1 LKRTGNDQNGRTR
14 PNGGNDMKRTIL
26 NASAALGIAGL
37 MAIAASSPAD
47 AQQYPDKPISV
58 VVAYGPGGATDFQAR
73 IATMVAGNEDI
84 LGQPIVIVNRPGAGG
99 QVGWNW
105 MVESGSKDGYTLTAY
120 NLPHMIAQSIVF
132 DTQYNT
138 DNIKPLA
145 NWGADPAVLIV
156 GSDSEFET
164 VDDLVQWA
172 KDNPGQLTVSGAG
185 LYVGHHVA
193 SLQLEK
199 AAEVDLNFIPAQRGG
214 VEAMQL
220 VMGGQVQ
227 AGFNNLADAFRNQDR
242 LRILAVADLERNEF
256 IPDVPTF
263 KELGYDIDDSSV
275 NFRGIAAVEGVPDD
289 VQDLLAERLPVMF
302 EHDQVK
308 KRMKEAGAPLRIMDR
323 EAVEK
328 MFQERET
335 ALKELLADLEK

>member
-1 LKRTGNDQNGRTR
+1 
-14 PNGGNDMKRTIL
+14 MKRTIL

-120 NLPHMIAQSIVF
+120 NLPHLIAQSIVF

-256 IPDVPTF
+256 LPDVPTF

-275 NFRGIAAVEGVPDD
+275 NFRGIAAVEGVPDN
-289 VQDLLAERLPVMF
+289 VQGLLAERLPIMF
-302 EHDQVK
+302 EHAQVK

-328 MFQERET
+328 MFQEREA

>member
-1 LKRTGNDQNGRTR
+1 
-14 PNGGNDMKRTIL
+14 MKRIVQKAT
-26 NASAALGIAGL
+26 AALGALALAGL
-37 MAIAASSPAD
+37 AGLAAAPAT
-47 AQQYPDKPISV
+47 AQDYPDKPISV

-73 IATMVAGNEDI
+73 IATMVAANEDI

-105 MVESGSKDGYTLTAY
+105 MVESAPKDGYTLLSY

-132 DTQYNT
+132 DTKYNT
-138 DNIKPLA
+138 DNIIPLA

-156 GSDSEFET
+156 GSDSEFQT
-164 VDDLVQWA
+164 VDDLVAWA
-172 KDNPGQLTVSGAG
+172 RENPGQLSVSGAG

-199 AAEVDLNFIPAQRGG
+199 AADVDLNFIPAQRGG

-263 KELGYDIDDSSV
+263 KELGYDVDDSSV
-275 NFRGIAAVEGVPDD
+275 NFRGIAAVEGVPED
-289 VQDLLAERLPVMF
+289 VLDLLAERLPVMF
-302 EHDQVK
+302 ENDQVK
-308 KRMKEAGAPLRIMDR
+308 NRMEGAGAPLRVMDR
-323 EAVEK
+323 AAVEE
-328 MFQERET
+328 MFANREK
-335 ALKELLADLEK
+335 ALRELLADLED

>member
-1 LKRTGNDQNGRTR
+1 
-14 PNGGNDMKRTIL
+14 MKRTIL
-26 NASAALGIAGL
+26 DFTATLGALAVAGL
-37 MAIAASSPAD
+37 MAMAASSPAVAD
-47 AQQYPDKPISV
+47 YPDRPISV
-58 VVAYGPGGATDFQAR
+58 VVSYGPGGATDFQAR
-73 IATMVAGNEDI
+73 IATMVAANEDL
-84 LGQPIVIVNRPGAGG
+84 LGQPMVILNRPGAGG

-105 MVESGSKDGYTLTAY
+105 IIESGSKDGYTLTAY

-138 DNIKPLA
+138 ENIKPLA
-145 NWGADPAVLIV
+145 NWGADPAVLMV

-164 VDDLVQWA
+164 VDDLVAWA
-172 KDNPGQLTVSGAG
+172 KEHPGQLTVSGAG

-193 SLQLEK
+193 ALQLEK

-256 IPDVPTF
+256 LPDVPTF

-275 NFRGIAAVEGVPDD
+275 NFRGIAAAEGVPDEVLD
-289 VQDLLAERLPVMF
+289 FLAERLPVMF
-302 EHDQVK
+302 ENDQVK
-308 KRMKEAGAPLRIMDR
+308 NRMHETGSPLRVMNR
-323 EAVEK
+323 EQVEA
-328 MFQERET
+328 MFRERAA
-335 ALKELLADLEK
+335 ALKELLADLRN